1 MRIIGVPWSTYRS
14 WERNLWGP
22 RPWHL
27 PSIIKFLG
35 YDPYASAS
43 TGLGDQLKFYRRTH
57 GLTQQQL
64 ANIFN
69 IHIATLRRWERDTRP
84 LTQKIKTLIE
94 TACSDRQIKEG
105 GWIDGSS
112 TKDFFYYRYES
123 TKISQLLQTR
133 QIYQKTKAGTWI
145 ISRRGSSNEIM
156 GSDITTV
163 HNWDVGRTKPI
174 LKLIPKIIEF
184 LGYIPGLLPTHLLS
198 DDCGI

>member
-1 MRIIGVPWSTYRS
+1 MFLNLKCCLVKDAACSFHDNRKLRASEGTAPICNVTLKARKPSISLKISQSCQTWGDYLKKARLERGLSQQEVVRIIGVPWSTYRS

-105 GWIDGSS
+105 G
-112 TKDFFYYRYES
+112 
-123 TKISQLLQTR
+123 
-133 QIYQKTKAGTWI
+133 
-145 ISRRGSSNEIM
+145 
-156 GSDITTV
+156 
-163 HNWDVGRTKPI
+163 
-174 LKLIPKIIEF
+174 
-184 LGYIPGLLPTHLLS
+184 
-198 DDCGI
+198 